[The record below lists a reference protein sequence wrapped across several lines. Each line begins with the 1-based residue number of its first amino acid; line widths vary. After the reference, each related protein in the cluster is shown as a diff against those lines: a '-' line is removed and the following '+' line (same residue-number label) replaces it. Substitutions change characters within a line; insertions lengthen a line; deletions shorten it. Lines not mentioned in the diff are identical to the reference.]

1 MIQGRLV
8 TNRQPGGA
16 RAANCNVKGITQAKC
31 RCTTSGTNPFGPL
44 ESSYG
49 KNLEKT
55 HSETPR
61 KLKSENNEKANKQ
74 DNNVVLQLPRR
85 LIYKIRRIDSGAASH
100 EQTAGRGARSQRG
113 LNSNGVHRCARSMR
127 HVAEQPTRTNARH
140 DVWMHRK
147 NKTNSKNSSPLAL
160 SKNDH
165 WSR

>member
-1 MIQGRLV
+1 MPDWSPPQGLPREK
-8 TNRQPGGA
+8 N
-16 RAANCNVKGITQAKC
+16 IDSKC
-31 RCTTSGTNPFGPL
+31 SSKIPTPL

-74 DNNVVLQLPRR
+74 INHVALQLPRR
-85 LIYKIRRIDSGAASH
+85 LIYKSRRIDAGAARY

-113 LNSNGVHRCARSMR
+113 VNANGEHLCARSMR

-140 DVWMHRK
+140 DVWMHRT
-147 NKTNSKNSSPLAL
+147 NKTNSKSSSPLAR
-160 SKNDH
+160 SKNDQ